1 MLLLKK
7 LVFLCARE
15 AKNIARLPTPRRRG
29 RLSCMMNIK
38 PRPSVSLSLV
48 ATLLLLTSAAAQ
60 TAPGATSG
68 PIWVRPIKE
77 SVVVYTHTGAK
88 VERIAVLTKETIV
101 QVLAQDRDW
110 YQIKF
115 TTENAE
121 FVGWVLKAEMAVEG
135 TPANP
140 PKRTPK
146 PEPRPKPEKPK
157 KTEPEKKTLSIEETH
172 NKLFA
177 LVQIPVSEA
186 PKYTVSYNLEGMKD
200 SIRRSGSTGM
210 SLFGGFKAKL
220 EVLELFPPDE
230 VIEAYIEDEKIAKLE
245 ELMEEAHPAFHRV
258 IDYYVRA
265 LEAYLERKAN
275 FLRLISSAEN
285 FWKRI
290 PGIHVGF

>member
-7 LVFLCARE
+7 VGFLFARE
-15 AKNIARLPTPRRRG
+15 AKNIVRLPTPRRRG
-29 RLSCMMNIK
+29 RLWHVMSIK
-38 PRPSVSLSLV
+38 LRPAMLLSLV
-48 ATLLLLTSAAAQ
+48 ATLLLIASAAAQ
-60 TAPGATSG
+60 TAPGAPSG

-77 SVVVYTHTGAK
+77 TVVVYTHTGAK
-88 VERIAVLTKETIV
+88 VERIAVLTEDTIV
-101 QVLAQDRDW
+101 QVLAQDPDW
-110 YQIKF
+110 YQVKF

-146 PEPRPKPEKPK
+146 PEPRPKPEKPE

-172 NKLFA
+172 KKLLA

-186 PKYTVSYNLEGMKD
+186 PKYTKSYNLEGMKD
-200 SIRRSGSTGM
+200 SITVRGSTGM
-210 SLFGGFKAKL
+210 SLFGGYKAKM
-220 EVLELFPPDE
+220 EVMELFPPDE

-245 ELMEEAHPAFHRV
+245 GLWEEAHPAFHRV
-258 IDYYVRA
+258 IDYYIRA
-265 LEAYLERKAN
+265 LEAYLERKNN
-275 FLRLISSAEN
+275 FLRLINSAER

-290 PGIHVGF
+290 PGIDVGF